1 MEQAF
6 GSSEPC
12 YTSFRF
18 GNGKREPP
26 YLKDFVDRI
35 EKMMQKEQE
44 NLSHNLEQTEERDSE
59 TKMSFWMI
67 ANHPFFVRP
76 LKIKGLFDAFYSS
89 YKSIPK
95 AERDEKVSERNK
107 NTCENWHVERV
118 QKNTFLMMVYWSQRE
133 TLPADYLT
141 RNSEFRQGDDD
152 YNIFPFTPADDYLA
166 LFIRTCFVH
175 GVETVQVSLDLPHS
189 LF

>member
-1 MEQAF
+1 M
-6 GSSEPC
+6 
-12 YTSFRF
+12 SFRF
-18 GNGKREPP
+18 GNDKREPP

-95 AERDEKVSERNK
+95 A
-107 NTCENWHVERV
+107 
-118 QKNTFLMMVYWSQRE
+118 
-133 TLPADYLT
+133 
-141 RNSEFRQGDDD
+141 
-152 YNIFPFTPADDYLA
+152 
-166 LFIRTCFVH
+166 
-175 GVETVQVSLDLPHS
+175 
-189 LF
+189 

>member
-1 MEQAF
+1 
-6 GSSEPC
+6 
-12 YTSFRF
+12 
-18 GNGKREPP
+18 
-26 YLKDFVDRI
+26 
-35 EKMMQKEQE
+35 
-44 NLSHNLEQTEERDSE
+44 
-59 TKMSFWMI
+59 
-67 ANHPFFVRP
+67 
-76 LKIKGLFDAFYSS
+76 
-89 YKSIPK
+89 
-95 AERDEKVSERNK
+95 
-107 NTCENWHVERV
+107 
-118 QKNTFLMMVYWSQRE
+118 MMVYWSQRE

>member
-12 YTSFRF
+12 YMSFRF
-18 GNGKREPP
+18 GNGKREHP
-26 YLKDFVDRI
+26 YLKDFVDPT

-59 TKMSFWMI
+59 TKMSFWVI
-67 ANHPFFVRP
+67 ANHPLFVRP

-95 AERDEKVSERNK
+95 AEQDEKVSERNK
-107 NTCENWHVERV
+107 NTCEN
-118 QKNTFLMMVYWSQRE
+118 
-133 TLPADYLT
+133 
-141 RNSEFRQGDDD
+141 
-152 YNIFPFTPADDYLA
+152 
-166 LFIRTCFVH
+166 
-175 GVETVQVSLDLPHS
+175 
-189 LF
+189 